1 MSYSCY
7 KCNSVDVEEEFSRC
21 SSCEVAH
28 KELCAKLD
36 TRPKVE
42 REKKVREK
50 LYSWKEVKQG
60 VEVTNYI
67 SYEEAKIMGIRLP
80 Q

>member
-1 MSYSCY
+1 MSYQCY
-7 KCNSVDVEEEFSRC
+7 KCNSVEVAEEFDRC
-21 SSCEVAH
+21 PSCEISH

-36 TRPKVE
+36 ARPKVE

-50 LYSWKEVKQG
+50 LYSWKEMKQG
-60 VEVTNYI
+60 IEVTNYI
-67 SYEEAKIMGIRLP
+67 TYEEAKIMGIKLP

>member
-7 KCNSVDVEEEFSRC
+7 KCNKVPVEDEFGRC
-21 SSCEVAH
+21 FDCEVSH

-67 SYEEAKIMGIRLP
+67 SYEEAKIMGIKLP